1 MSITIK
7 FDNRQESLAR
17 WKTLALC
24 QLLDQMPSI
33 DAALEA
39 AEQREQDLKYYAI
52 HELLTTFYNLSSG
65 GFTHAKLDEA
75 VALIEAERWPGVG

>member
-1 MSITIK
+1 MSIAIK
-7 FDNRQESLAR
+7 FDNRQESLAFFR
-17 WKTLALC
+17 
-24 QLLDQMPSI
+24 QLGQTPGI
-33 DAALEA
+33 IAALET

-75 VALIEAERWPGVG
+75 VALIEAERWPGVR